1 MVALTTSVGSRKTGG
16 ISLRFFQKMSRFDKP
31 EFVTS
36 PRMPSIESTKN
47 MAEQPL
53 VSVCMITFNHEAYVA
68 QAIEG
73 VLMQNTNFPIE
84 LVIGEDCSTDSTKE
98 ICLEYARKNP
108 RIIRLLPNDRNI
120 GMTPNFIQSF
130 QACRGKYIALCEGD
144 DYWVDTMKLQKQVD
158 ALEQN
163 PIYSLTASNSYI
175 LHQDSQIISQVDLD
189 ISEFTIQDLL
199 KNNMLGS
206 ATCSIMIARDA
217 ISQIEI
223 KALEEA
229 PFGDWALSL
238 FCLKNSKGVYIREPL
253 CCYRVHEYGVW
264 SGMSLTDQIKNNLKM
279 YDFIMRHF
287 PEYKCTV
294 SEFKEELLAR

>member
-1 MVALTTSVGSRKTGG
+1 M
-16 ISLRFFQKMSRFDKP
+16 ICFDGP
-31 EFVTS
+31 ESVTS
-36 PRMPSIESTKN
+36 PRMSRIESTET
-47 MAEQPL
+47 MAGQPV

-73 VLMQNTNFPIE
+73 VLIQKTSFPIE
-84 LVIGEDCSTDSTKE
+84 LVIGEDCSSDSTKG

-108 RIIRLLPNDRNI
+108 GVIRLLLNDRNI
-120 GMTPNFIQSF
+120 GMTPNFIQCF
-130 QACRGKYIALCEGD
+130 QACRGKYIAICEGD
-144 DYWVDTMKLQKQVD
+144 DYWVDPLKLQKQVD

-163 PIYSLTASNSYI
+163 PAYSLTASNTFI
-175 LHQDSQIISQVDLD
+175 LHQDSQIILREDLD

-199 KNNMLGS
+199 KSNMLGS
-206 ATCSIMIARDA
+206 ATCSIMIRRDC

-223 KALEEA
+223 KALQEA

-238 FCLKNSKGVYIREPL
+238 LGLKKGRGVYIREAL
-253 CCYRVHEYGVW
+253 CCYRVHKNGVW
-264 SGMSLTDQIKNNLKM
+264 SGMSVADRTKNYLKM

-294 SEFKEELLAR
+294 LKFKESIAAL